1 LRAAF
6 SIFIRGGAERAAK
19 KHRELEAGVE
29 HQFRSGQLVRLC
41 RSIRYGAAQGDY
53 EIVRPLP
60 DEGGELRYRV
70 KSTREPHERV
80 VNESDLELHSA
91 TY

>member
-1 LRAAF
+1 M
-6 SIFIRGGAERAAK
+6 
-19 KHRELEAGVE
+19 E

-41 RSIRYGAAQGDY
+41 RSIRYGAPEGDY

-80 VNESDLELHSA
+80 VKESDLELHSA
-91 TY
+91 TV